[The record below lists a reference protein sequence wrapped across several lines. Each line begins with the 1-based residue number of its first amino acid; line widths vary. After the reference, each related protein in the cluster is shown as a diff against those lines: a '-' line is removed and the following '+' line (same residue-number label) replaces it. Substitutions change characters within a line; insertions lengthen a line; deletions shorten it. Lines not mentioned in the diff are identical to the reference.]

1 MRVWWRPIA
10 VTHQVASSG
19 SAPTAAIRLCEVA
32 ASAPGQPTTMLIRS
46 GDGRTPRRAKSS
58 AASMCPISK
67 ASISSGMPSSA
78 ARAAMPSVSCGSVG
92 KRSRPKFS
100 EPVSMPLM
108 SGRASRPVERC
119 SIVMPMAPPVE
130 TIVTM
135 SQASRI
141 WSMAALN
148 SSAEALGVPSASR
161 TCRCATAAPAA
172 WQAATSAA
180 ISSGVYGTAGLC
192 SRVTS
197 APVGATTMTTGCS
210 AQRRSRSRFI
220 GRR

>member
-1 MRVWWRPIA
+1 
-10 VTHQVASSG
+10 
-19 SAPTAAIRLCEVA
+19 
-32 ASAPGQPTTMLIRS
+32 
-46 GDGRTPRRAKSS
+46 
-58 AASMCPISK
+58 MCPISK

-108 SGRASRPVERC
+108 SGRASRPVERS

-141 WSMAALN
+141 WSIAALN
-148 SSAEALGVPSASR
+148 SSADALGVPSASR
-161 TCRCATAAPAA
+161 TCRCATAAPG
-172 WQAATSAA
+172 
-180 ISSGVYGTAGLC
+180 GVAGGDVGRDLLG
-192 SRVTS
+192 RVRHGRVVLVVTS

>member
-1 MRVWWRPIA
+1 
-10 VTHQVASSG
+10 
-19 SAPTAAIRLCEVA
+19 
-32 ASAPGQPTTMLIRS
+32 
-46 GDGRTPRRAKSS
+46 
-58 AASMCPISK
+58 
-67 ASISSGMPSSA
+67 
-78 ARAAMPSVSCGSVG
+78 
-92 KRSRPKFS
+92 
-100 EPVSMPLM
+100 MPLM
-108 SGRASRPVERC
+108 SGRASSPVERS

-148 SSAEALGVPSASR
+148 SSADALGVPSASR
-161 TCRCATAAPAA
+161 TWRCATAAPAA

-197 APVGATTMTTGCS
+197 APVA
-210 AQRRSRSRFI
+210 RRR
-220 GRR
+220 